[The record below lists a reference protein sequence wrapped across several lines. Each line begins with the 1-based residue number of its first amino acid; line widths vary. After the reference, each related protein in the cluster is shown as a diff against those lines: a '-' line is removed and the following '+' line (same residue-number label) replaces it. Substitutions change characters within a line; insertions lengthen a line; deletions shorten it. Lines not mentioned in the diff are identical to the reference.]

1 MGREEKRFSR
11 MTSQL
16 PASLNCPGVSVPA
29 TVNLGEHTVEIAADH
44 SITLVDNAAY
54 EASSNFTATETTC
67 LNSDEV
73 YRLLMLLHT
82 LFV

>member
-1 MGREEKRFSR
+1 MAS
-11 MTSQL
+11 L
-16 PASLNCPGVSVPA
+16 PAPLNHPDRPGVPT
-29 TVNLGEHTVEIAADH
+29 TVNLGEHTVEIAVDR

-54 EASSNFTATETTC
+54 EASSHFTATETAR

-82 LFV
+82 LFA